1 MSSHIIYIG
10 MLFYIQHYGSTS
22 GPYIYIYIYKYTYI
36 YVYICMCIYIYIYL
50 FRGAIAIVYTLYTL
64 WIYERPILG
73 KAQPVVPKDQDRQ
86 ENQYLRA
93 GMHIVVDADNRIDAA
108 CANKIEHRH
117 PTE

>member
-1 MSSHIIYIG
+1 M
-10 MLFYIQHYGSTS
+10 
-22 GPYIYIYIYKYTYI
+22 YIYAC
-36 YVYICMCIYIYIYL
+36 VYIYIYL

>member
-1 MSSHIIYIG
+1 MAHIYIC
-10 MLFYIQHYGSTS
+10 MYIYACV
-22 GPYIYIYIYKYTYI
+22 YIYI
-36 YVYICMCIYIYIYL
+36 
-50 FRGAIAIVYTLYTL
+50 FRGAIVYTLYTL
-64 WIYERPILG
+64 WIYEWPILG
-73 KAQPVVPKDQDRQ
+73 KAQPVVPKDRDRQ

>member
-1 MSSHIIYIG
+1 M
-10 MLFYIQHYGSTS
+10 
-22 GPYIYIYIYKYTYI
+22 YIYIYAC
-36 YVYICMCIYIYIYL
+36 VYIYIYL